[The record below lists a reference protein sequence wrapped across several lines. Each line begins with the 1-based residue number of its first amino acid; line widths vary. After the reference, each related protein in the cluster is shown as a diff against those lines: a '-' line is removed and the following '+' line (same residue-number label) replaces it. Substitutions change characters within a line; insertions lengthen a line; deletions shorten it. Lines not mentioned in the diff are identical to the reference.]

1 MSRIA
6 IVGGHGQ
13 VARHLLVELR
23 RSEHTP
29 VALVRKEEYRDELE
43 SRGAEVRLL
52 DIEQQDA
59 DAFAAAFE
67 GCDAVV
73 FAAGGGPDGNLERKR
88 TVDLEGSLKSIEGAR
103 MAGIHRFV
111 QVSAIDVDDPLPDDT
126 GDVWRAYVEAKRDA
140 DAALRDSDL
149 AWTIIRPGRLTDE
162 PATGLVALGAVA
174 GARRHPARRRRRR
187 GGRRAR
193 LDRHRRAAVG
203 PGVRRHARRRG
214 SATQRVRCRRRRR
227 AAAARTA
234 SRAVSRRGESPAASA
249 TWPVRSSSCF
259 IHRTKSPAASSEW
272 PSTSSRSSPSAQR

>member
-29 VALVRKEEYRDELE
+29 VALVRREEYRDELE

-59 DAFAAAFE
+59 GAFAAAFG

-73 FAAGGGPDGNLERKR
+73 FAAGGGPDGNIERKR

-103 MAGIHRFV
+103 TAGIERFV
-111 QVSAIDVDDPLPDDT
+111 QVSAIGVDDPLPADT
-126 GDVWRAYVEAKRDA
+126 ADVWRAYVEAKRDA
-140 DAALRDSDL
+140 DAALRDSGL

-162 PATGLVALGAVA
+162 PATGLVALGSGVE
-174 GARRHPARRRRRR
+174 R
-187 GGRRAR
+187 GDIPRA
-193 LDRHRRAAVG
+193 DVAAVVAAVIG
-203 PGVRRHARRRG
+203 LDNTVGRQSDLVSG
-214 SATQRVRCRRRRR
+214 STPVAEAVLVPRV
-227 AAAARTA
+227 
-234 SRAVSRRGESPAASA
+234 
-249 TWPVRSSSCF
+249 
-259 IHRTKSPAASSEW
+259 
-272 PSTSSRSSPSAQR
+272 

>member
-29 VALVRKEEYRDELE
+29 VALVRKEEYREELE
-43 SRGAEVRLL
+43 SRGAEMRLL

-59 DAFAAAFE
+59 SAFAAAFE

-103 MAGIHRFV
+103 KAGIERFV
-111 QVSAIDVDDPLPDDT
+111 QVSAIDVDNPLPPDT

-162 PATGLVALGAVA
+162 PATGLVALGPEVE
-174 GARRHPARRRRRR
+174 R
-187 GGRRAR
+187 GDIPRA
-193 LDRHRRAAVG
+193 DVAAV
-203 PGVRRHARRRG
+203 V
-214 SATQRVRCRRRRR
+214 
-227 AAAARTA
+227 AAVIGLESTVGQQWNLVSGQTPVAE
-234 SRAVSRRGESPAASA
+234 AVLLGE
-249 TWPVRSSSCF
+249 
-259 IHRTKSPAASSEW
+259 
-272 PSTSSRSSPSAQR
+272 